1 MATSKHREGPK
12 KVDPEPEAS
21 SSGDSSEDG
30 VESIIEEFDGLPKD
44 AKQIVK
50 KLAISEFGM
59 MGIGHLSQ
67 ENEVAKKINATHITS
82 YLEGAREQM
91 QHEYKEQHERK
102 IYNGILVFGGLAFL
116 LLLIV
121 LLQDKPDILE
131 KIIYS
136 VTSFVA
142 GAFGGYGLGKQKG
155 SDD

>member
-1 MATSKHREGPK
+1 MATLKRREVPQ
-12 KVDPEPEAS
+12 KVDPAPEAS
-21 SSGDSSEDG
+21 SSDDSSEDG
-30 VESIIEEFDGLPKD
+30 VGSIIEELDGLPKD
-44 AKQIVK
+44 AKQVVE
-50 KLAISEFGM
+50 KLAISQFGM

-67 ENEVAKKINATHITS
+67 ENEVAKKIDANHITS

-91 QHEYKEQHERK
+91 QHEYKERHERK
-102 IYNGILVFGGLAFL
+102 IYNAILVFGGLAFL

-131 KIIYS
+131 KIIYV

-142 GAFGGYGLGKQKG
+142 GAFGGYGLGKQKV